1 MFRYSASR
9 FHGYELMDQV
19 RFCNFLISHARK
31 LVDGSNES
39 DTPSSYPTDTG
50 TLWVSALVFELGSY
64 GALKLDF
71 EVLFFKYF
79 SSTQIIKENKTSR
92 LDGNLLEWMHLSPNV
107 ATQPGKY
114 WRGSLYLLAINVL
127 NFLLTSK

>member
-9 FHGYELMDQV
+9 FHGYERMDQV
-19 RFCNFLISHARK
+19 SFCNFFISHARK

-64 GALKLDF
+64 CRKQFGGTYKVLELK
-71 EVLFFKYF
+71 V
-79 SSTQIIKENKTSR
+79 
-92 LDGNLLEWMHLSPNV
+92 G
-107 ATQPGKY
+107 QPH
-114 WRGSLYLLAINVL
+114 
-127 NFLLTSK
+127 